1 MPYSIVTMTMLTPS
15 LTLPTDWQPNSQP
28 DSKSGRQ
35 SDHSPAQLVDARGLN
50 CPLPLLKLRQALH
63 QMTVGEQVRVLA
75 SDPNSQ
81 TDIRR
86 YCERAGQLLLN
97 QWQAADQTYF
107 GFDIE
112 KSVA

>member
-1 MPYSIVTMTMLTPS
+1 MQTPS
-15 LTLPTDWQPNSQP
+15 STLTTDPQ
-28 DSKSGRQ
+28 DC
-35 SDHSPAQLVDARGLN
+35 HSPARQVDARGLH
-50 CPLPLLKLRQALH
+50 CPLPLLRLRQALH

-86 YCERAGQLLLN
+86 YCERSGQQLLN
-97 QWQAADQTYF
+97 QWQAEDQTYF